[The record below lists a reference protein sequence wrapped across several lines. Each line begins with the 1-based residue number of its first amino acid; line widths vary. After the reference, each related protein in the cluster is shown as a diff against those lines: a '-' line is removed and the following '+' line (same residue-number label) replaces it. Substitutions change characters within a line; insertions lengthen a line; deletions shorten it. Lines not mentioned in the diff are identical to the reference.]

1 MKKLVIIILCIGGI
15 AISQP
20 SISQDNT
27 VKETSSH
34 SIFKGIFLSIWG
46 KLKSINPTQKQSAK
60 ANQVYTA
67 GIRGSES
74 TDTLL
79 KPYWKNDLTQDE
91 AFQAELKLFGIAQQK
106 LDKGQLDVAV
116 QSFDRFLKQYSTS
129 SLRPNALFAMSISL
143 AGSGKSEESIRTMR
157 LFLDENPGHPLANDA
172 KQVIAELST

>member
-1 MKKLVIIILCIGGI
+1 MKKLVIIMLCIGGLTI
-15 AISQP
+15 NHPAISQ
-20 SISQDNT
+20 DDT
-27 VKETSSH
+27 VKETSNH

-79 KPYWKNDLTQDE
+79 KPYWKNDLTKDE
-91 AFQAELKLFGIAQQK
+91 KFQAELKQFGLAQQK
-106 LDKGQLDVAV
+106 LDKGELDVAV
-116 QSFDRFLKQYSTS
+116 QAFDKFLKQYGTS

-143 AGSGKSEESIRTMR
+143 AGSGKTEKSISTMKQ
-157 LFLDENPGHPLANDA
+157 FLSENPTHPLANDA
-172 KQVIAELST
+172 KQVIAELSA